1 MKNMKWFTGAC
12 LLACGLAFLPACSDD
27 ENEAVAPVFP
37 DKVEEIVLSAA
48 GETAELAFTAN
59 ADWTLTS
66 SRLWCKFVSG
76 EESLPMLVG
85 GAGEQNVQVVIT
97 DDVWGFEEAT
107 AEVALN
113 MGGQSQVIAKIT
125 RNAKGLVIEGYDN
138 EHPVEIT
145 YVGGQSGSQTTISL
159 NANFDWELSAEGL
172 PEWLSVD
179 DLPLKGFAGR
189 PSDIVLKVT
198 KEAKVSAQSG
208 ILTLK
213 QLETGATY
221 AFPVNYAGMGDK
233 DFETSLRN
241 VWNWNVAKEG
251 DIYWAGYLT
260 GDDDTA
266 KESFP
271 LQVEIA
277 TKDYDYQLVRLFDDG
292 KGNGLKEPDQWNGGD
307 FFTVEDNGKGLLSI
321 PAFSENTGGERSG
334 YILAFPRYVYETE
347 LQNSVDN
354 ALIEDMTAIKTEY
367 EQYIVWNFTQQ
378 GNQVAATGFE
388 VLRSGYESLECLQ
401 GDGGTGYG
409 EMISEATQVPV
420 DQIFHVKVQAGDF
433 LQVNPK
439 LTVEQWN
446 PEVNGM
452 NGMMI
457 MSMEGEDFT
466 EQWNPG
472 MTMGGSFSVDGTVNK
487 TMFISFSDFS
497 AGYPMPCKALIII
510 VE

>member
-1 MKNMKWFTGAC
+1 M
-12 LLACGLAFLPACSDD
+12 
-27 ENEAVAPVFP
+27 
-37 DKVEEIVLSAA
+37 
-48 GETAELAFTAN
+48 
-59 ADWTLTS
+59 
-66 SRLWCKFVSG
+66 
-76 EESLPMLVG
+76 
-85 GAGEQNVQVVIT
+85 
-97 DDVWGFEEAT
+97 
-107 AEVALN
+107 
-113 MGGQSQVIAKIT
+113 
-125 RNAKGLVIEGYDN
+125 
-138 EHPVEIT
+138 
-145 YVGGQSGSQTTISL
+145 
-159 NANFDWELSAEGL
+159 
-172 PEWLSVD
+172 
-179 DLPLKGFAGR
+179 
-189 PSDIVLKVT
+189 T

-213 QLETGATY
+213 RLETGATY

-251 DIYWAGYLT
+251 DIYWAGSLT

-292 KGNGLKEPDQWNGGD
+292 KGNGLMEPDQWNGGD

-321 PAFSENTGGERSG
+321 PAFKENTGGERSG

-347 LQNSVDN
+347 LKSNVEN
-354 ALIEDMTAIKTEY
+354 AITEDWTAIKTEY

-409 EMISEATQVPV
+409 EMISGTTGVQP

-446 PEVNGM
+446 PEVNGLS
-452 NGMMI
+452 GMMI

-472 MTMGGSFSVDGTVNK
+472 MTMGGSYSVDGTVNK
-487 TMFISFSDFS
+487 TMFISFPDFS
-497 AGYPMPCKALIII
+497 SGYTMPCKALIII